1 MSTGRTTGHDEH
13 CASCPQAEGL
23 PPAVPGTVPP
33 PVQSLATG
41 PAQGHS
47 QGPVP
52 SPAPRPGVED
62 LQDRAP
68 AQGGAPEGLAQ
79 TGPVPPRTAP
89 GGTAQMGSARSIPTQ
104 SSPTQTDPVPANP
117 VPTDPSRTGASGHGH
132 SLPTGTSEGG
142 AARQGTPRP
151 AHDHSHS
158 HASTSR
164 TRLAWALA
172 VTVTVLV
179 AEFVGA
185 VLTGSLALAA
195 DAGHMLVD
203 SSGLVVALV
212 AAHLMTRPRDDRH
225 TWGWARSEVVA
236 AALQAGML
244 AIICLFIAWEGAR
257 RLLEPTQV
265 EATPMLVVGVIG
277 LVANVASLLILSGGR
292 GDSLNMRAA
301 FLEVSTDALGSV
313 AVIVAALV
321 TLGTGWDRADA
332 LASLLIA
339 AVMAPRAA
347 VLLRRSVRILMEE
360 TPDALDLA
368 DVRSHML
375 QVPDV
380 VDVHDLHASTIA
392 TGVVQL
398 TAHVTVADDTSGP
411 RRRDI
416 VHALQECVASH
427 FPVEVGH
434 STFQLDSPGHRD
446 HEVLRH

>member
-1 MSTGRTTGHDEH
+1 MSTGEETEHPDGCCGVGPTDDDTTTSLG
-13 CASCPQAEGL
+13 SSG
-23 PPAVPGTVPP
+23 PG
-33 PVQSLATG
+33 
-41 PAQGHS
+41 
-47 QGPVP
+47 
-52 SPAPRPGVED
+52 
-62 LQDRAP
+62 QD
-68 AQGGAPEGLAQ
+68 GGAVDPRLPEGDLPNAGSPEGNP
-79 TGPVPPRTAP
+79 TDGDSPPSTTAPTAP
-89 GGTAQMGSARSIPTQ
+89 GRSRPT
-104 SSPTQTDPVPANP
+104 
-117 VPTDPSRTGASGHGH
+117 
-132 SLPTGTSEGG
+132 
-142 AARQGTPRP
+142 
-151 AHDHSHS
+151 HDHSHG
-158 HASTSR
+158 HASASR

-172 VTVTVLV
+172 ITVTVLV
-179 AEFVGA
+179 VEFVGA

-195 DAGHMLVD
+195 DAGHMFVD

-244 AIICLFIAWEGAR
+244 AVICLFIAWEGIG
-257 RLLEPTQV
+257 RLVDPTPV
-265 EATPMLVVGVIG
+265 DAAPMLAVGALG
-277 LVANVASLLILSGGR
+277 LVANAASLLVLSGGR
-292 GDSLNMRAA
+292 EESLNMRAA

-321 TLGTGWDRADA
+321 TLGTGWERADA
-332 LASLLIA
+332 VASLLIA
-339 AVMAPRAA
+339 AVMAPRALL
-347 VLLRRSVRILMEE
+347 LLRRSVRILMEE

-368 DVRSHML
+368 EVRAHML
-375 QVPDV
+375 RVPDV
-380 VDVHDLHASTIA
+380 EDVHDLHASTIA

-398 TAHVTVADDTSGP
+398 TAHVTVPDGTSGA

>member
-1 MSTGRTTGHDEH
+1 MSTGATTGHDE
-13 CASCPQAEGL
+13 CCNGEAETTATTEERG
-23 PPAVPGTVPP
+23 
-33 PVQSLATG
+33 TG
-41 PAQGHS
+41 PAPTGATPVAPPTPPAPHAAPDTSTVASPGHS
-47 QGPVP
+47 H
-52 SPAPRPGVED
+52 SPAP
-62 LQDRAP
+62 
-68 AQGGAPEGLAQ
+68 
-79 TGPVPPRTAP
+79 
-89 GGTAQMGSARSIPTQ
+89 
-104 SSPTQTDPVPANP
+104 
-117 VPTDPSRTGASGHGH
+117 GHGD
-132 SLPTGTSEGG
+132 G
-142 AARQGTPRP
+142 
-151 AHDHSHS
+151 HSHS
-158 HASTSR
+158 HAHASSSR
-164 TRLAWALA
+164 TRLAWALV

-179 AEFVGA
+179 AELVGA
-185 VLTGSLALAA
+185 AVTGSLALAA

-244 AIICLFIAWEGAR
+244 AVICLLIAWEGVQ
-257 RLLEPTQV
+257 RLMSPTSV
-265 EATPMLVVGVIG
+265 EAVPMLVVGVIG
-277 LVANVASLLILSGGR
+277 LVANAASLMILSGGR
-292 GDSLNMRAA
+292 GESLNMRAA

-321 TLGTGWDRADA
+321 TLGTGWERADSV
-332 LASLLIA
+332 ASLLIA
-339 AVMAPRAA
+339 AVMAPRAML
-347 VLLRRSVRILMEE
+347 LLRRSVRILMEE

-368 DVRSHML
+368 EVRAHML

-380 VDVHDLHASTIA
+380 EDVHDLHASTIA

-398 TAHVTVADDTSGP
+398 TAHVTVADTVPAS

-434 STFQLDSPGHRD
+434 STFQLDTPEHRD